1 MKILWY
7 TNTPCLYKQ
16 NNAYNG
22 GGWLSSLQTLLMR
35 RSEIELGI
43 AFPLDDEKEKVV
55 EKGVSYYPLS
65 MPKLAFKEKFKFFIC
80 KWRRS

>member
-1 MKILWY
+1 
-7 TNTPCLYKQ
+7 
-16 NNAYNG
+16 
-22 GGWLSSLQTLLMR
+22 MR

-65 MPKLAFKEKFKFFIC
+65 MPKLGFKEKFQFFFCKENKITNCNLIC
-80 KWRRS
+80 KADLLPNLTTNRINYAN